1 VTPGRA
7 RLLYAIAVA
16 AAGLLVLLL
25 AGSPADALGN
35 QPWAVLMFFA
45 GTLFALALGFPLT
58 AHSSLDRAAHVA
70 ALLVLGPLAAAWV
83 NAIAS
88 LLFPFLSRS
97 YNRGRYDFALARGL
111 HNAGMFVFVVFAG
124 ALVYRWAGGAL
135 PLTGLTVRDA
145 WAALLMALTMQVVN
159 YVMVAVRTRVESGD
173 MRNARFSESDL
184 LDLGVAP
191 VGVLTAILVNRLEA
205 PVVWLYLALLALLV
219 LVVNRLARSR
229 SELEQRSLALEAAA
243 EKERQVRELE
253 RRTRQLQRETSE
265 DPLTGLAN
273 RRALDRGLALEVE
286 KAAHTGAA
294 LSVAIADIDNF
305 KVVNDSYGH
314 AVGDLVLRA
323 CATILRR
330 HAREAD
336 LVARYGGEEFA
347 LALPGADLADA
358 GPLCERIHAAF
369 AEYPWGTIAA
379 GLQVTVSIGAAQY
392 EPGMSVERLFDRA
405 DERLYRAKHLGRNQV
420 AV

>member
-1 VTPGRA
+1 MA
-7 RLLYAIAVA
+7 M
-16 AAGLLVLLL
+16 LLL
-25 AGSPADALGN
+25 SSPLSDVTGHA
-35 QPWAVLMFFA
+35 PWTFAIFFA
-45 GTLFALALGFPLT
+45 GTLFVLTFGFQLS

-70 ALLVLGPLAAAWV
+70 AILVLGPVAAAWI
-83 NAIAS
+83 NATAS
-88 LLFPFLSRS
+88 FLFPFLSRS

-111 HNAGMFVFVVFAG
+111 HNAGMFVLVMFAG
-124 ALVYRWAGGAL
+124 AAVYRWAGGSL
-135 PLTGLTVRDA
+135 PLTGLTARDA
-145 WAALLMALTMQVVN
+145 WAALLMALTMQVIN
-159 YVMVAVRTRVESGD
+159 HLMVVVRTWVEQGD
-173 MRNARFSESDL
+173 MRSARLSASDL

-205 PVVWLYLALLALLV
+205 PVVWLYLALLTLLV

-229 SELEQRSLALEAAA
+229 SQLEQRSLALEAAA

-286 KAAHTGAA
+286 KAAHTGAP

-305 KVVNDSYGH
+305 KDVNDSYGH

-323 CATILRR
+323 CASILRR

-347 LALPGADLADA
+347 LALPGADIGDA
-358 GPLCERIHAAF
+358 GPLCARIHAAF
-369 AEYPWGTIAA
+369 AGYPWETIAP
-379 GLQVTVSIGAAQY
+379 GLQVTISIGAAQY

-405 DERLYRAKHLGRNQV
+405 DERLYRAKHLGRNQI